1 MSAAQ
6 RRSSAPPKGSEPSLL
21 AGAPS
26 SDDGGGGD
34 DAPWQLRGGC
44 DIDSWK
50 LVVVWAINAASF
62 GGALAWLYIMLL
74 GIPEPA
80 ERDAEWAGLLVGDYL
95 KALALQFT
103 VQEAI
108 KILLLTF
115 VSPQFAA
122 KLFPPKGGRT
132 EFSRTLLHQVPN
144 ALLAGLKVIVA

>member
-1 MSAAQ
+1 MEA
-6 RRSSAPPKGSEPSLL
+6 
-21 AGAPS
+21 
-26 SDDGGGGD
+26 GGD
-34 DAPWQLRGGC
+34 DGDGGDAPCG
-44 DIDSWK
+44 S
-50 LVVVWAINAASF
+50 INAASF

-108 KILLLTF
+108 KILFLTF

-122 KLFPPKGGRT
+122 THTAARSSTKCRT
-132 EFSRTLLHQVPN
+132 RCSP
-144 ALLAGLKVIVA
+144 GSK

>member
-1 MSAAQ
+1 MSVATT
-6 RRSSAPPKGSEPSLL
+6 R
-21 AGAPS
+21 GARPNPRHVRMS
-26 SDDGGGGD
+26 IDVEGGGG
-34 DAPWQLRGGC
+34 G

-80 ERDAEWAGLLVGDYL
+80 ERDAAWAGLLVGDYL

>member
-6 RRSSAPPKGSEPSLL
+6 RRSAAPSKASEPSLL

-26 SDDGGGGD
+26 SDDGDGGD

-80 ERDAEWAGLLVGDYL
+80 ERDAAWAGLLVGDYL

-115 VSPQFAA
+115 VSPQFVPSSSRQRAA
-122 KLFPPKGGRT
+122 APSSAARSSIKCRMRCSLGSK
-132 EFSRTLLHQVPN
+132 
-144 ALLAGLKVIVA
+144 